1 MFFKVLSGMGKS
13 TKNSALTLSKVEDT
27 YQIAHRGY
35 PRGGLLRFHASL
47 GIAAALLAATTVEL
61 HPTAALVSY
70 VITGLLIVYAV
81 AGYLI
86 YIPFS
91 ALGGKLSFRPK
102 DEHISYSK
110 QVLGQSTESSRQIPW
125 EGKLE
130 TEVEQVGA
138 KVKFL
143 PLSFYRVKVVT
154 DFMTYHVAT
163 FGPGL
168 AETADDLAKGIK
180 KARYGRSKAIDFDAL
195 KDSGVHR
202 SVKSSI

>member
-1 MFFKVLSGMGKS
+1 MGKS

-27 YQIAHRGY
+27 YHIAHRGY

-47 GIAAALLAATTVEL
+47 GLAAALLAAASAVEL

-70 VITGLLIVYAV
+70 IITGLLIVYAV
-81 AGYLI
+81 TGYLI

-91 ALGGKLSFRPK
+91 AMGGKLSFRPK

-143 PLSFYRVKVVT
+143 PLSFYKVKVVT

-168 AETADDLAKGIK
+168 SGTADDLANGIK
-180 KARYGRSKAIDFDAL
+180 KARYGRSKAIDSDAL

-202 SVKSSI
+202 SIKSSI

>member
-1 MFFKVLSGMGKS
+1 MSK
-13 TKNSALTLSKVEDT
+13 KNSALTLSKVEDT
-27 YQIAHRGY
+27 YQIEHRGY

-47 GIAAALLAATTVEL
+47 GVAAALLAVPSAVEL
-61 HPTAALVSY
+61 HPTASLVY
-70 VITGLLIVYAV
+70 YIITGLLIIYAV
-81 AGYLI
+81 TGYLI

-91 ALGGKLSFRPK
+91 AIGGKLSFRPK
-102 DEHISYSK
+102 DEHISFSK
-110 QVLGQSTESSRQIPW
+110 HVLGKSTESSRQIPW

-130 TEVEQVGA
+130 TEVEQIGM
-138 KVKFL
+138 KVKGL
-143 PLSFYRVKVVT
+143 PFSFYRVKVVT

-168 AETADDLAKGIK
+168 SATADDLAKGIK

-202 SVKSSI
+202 SIKSSI